1 MITLNSNTESQT
13 ASNQQEM
20 PEIFF
25 FWNTFSK
32 LNSYAKAVL

>member
-1 MITLNSNTESQT
+1 MITLNSNAESQI

-25 FWNTFSK
+25 FNTFSK
-32 LNSYAKAVL
+32 SDSYAKAVL